1 VGVAFVAAARFLGG
15 QVFVSF
21 ISEIDPLPKSAG
33 VECLGAHGLFLIFFF
48 GDVFAAEHPRA
59 CHVHREAF

>member
-1 VGVAFVAAARFLGG
+1 LGG

-33 VECLGAHGLFLIFFF
+33 MKGHDAHGLFLIFFF

-59 CHVHREAF
+59 RHIHRETF